1 MQAKKPQP
9 RMVEVPKPLLRLPMV
24 ASAMSSS
31 LSERPER
38 TSTSPVRMNSGMA
51 ISAKRSEEHTSE
63 LQSLM
68 RTTYDVFCLKKKIIK
83 TVSTKARNR
92 HDNISYNKEKQPNQQ
107 QTIEYVHTTETINSR
122 DNTHVEQD
130 CEIYDVST
138 MINTNTRRH
147 P

>member
-51 ISAKRSEEHTSE
+51 ISAKASMPENSASPNSVSGITSVITSRPMAPKPNATQTGRSEEHTSE

-68 RTTYDVFCLKKKIIK
+68 RNSYDVFCL
-83 TVSTKARNR
+83 
-92 HDNISYNKEKQPNQQ
+92 NKQHQ
-107 QTIEYVHTTETINSR
+107 
-122 DNTHVEQD
+122 
-130 CEIYDVST
+130 
-138 MINTNTRRH
+138 
-147 P
+147 

>member
-51 ISAKRSEEHTSE
+51 ISAKASMPENSASPNSVSGITSVITSRPMAPNTNATQTGTEHKTSSTHPSSRRP
-63 LQSLM
+63 QSHPHM
-68 RTTYDVFCLKKKIIK
+68 
-83 TVSTKARNR
+83 SKAAGPPQR
-92 HDNISYNKEKQPNQQ
+92 
-107 QTIEYVHTTETINSR
+107 HTTHS
-122 DNTHVEQD
+122 
-130 CEIYDVST
+130 
-138 MINTNTRRH
+138 